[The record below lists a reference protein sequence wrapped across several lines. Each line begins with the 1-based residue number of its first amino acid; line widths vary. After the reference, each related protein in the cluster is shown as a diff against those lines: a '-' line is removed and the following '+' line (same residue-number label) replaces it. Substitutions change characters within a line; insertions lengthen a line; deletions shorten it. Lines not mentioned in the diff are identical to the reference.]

1 LGRITLKSG
10 ELNIK
15 TLIPAMDIRGGKV
28 IRLTQGDFSKQ
39 ITYSD
44 DPVTILQQFIEA
56 GALWIH
62 VVNLDGAL
70 TGNFQE
76 NPSYPVILELITL
89 SKQAGVKI
97 QIGGGIRDIEIVGEL
112 INKGVDRIILGTI
125 ALDEKKLL
133 NILNKQDK
141 NKIAIALDVYNRK
154 IRIKGWQLD
163 SNLDIFT
170 VLSKMENLGIHDFI
184 VTDILKDGTSTGL
197 NTNLFLELM
206 EKKKPDSR
214 IIASGGV
221 SKMSDVKNALQY
233 ADGVIVG
240 KALYNGN
247 ISLTALGT
255 FLDDLHN
262 SRLIKRII
270 PCLDVKNGRVVKGV
284 KFQNLR
290 DSGDPVELARF
301 YNDNGADELVFL
313 DISATLEGRKSMLDM
328 IRSVAEEIFIP
339 LTVGGGIRTIEDMTV
354 IIKAGAEKIS
364 INSAAISDPNLI
376 TEGAKK
382 FGSQCIV
389 VAIDAKKKSESWE
402 VYSHSGTKPT
412 GLDVLEWVKIVVD
425 KGAGELLVTSM
436 DKDGTN
442 SGYDLELIR
451 AITEIVSVPVIASGG
466 AGKKMHF
473 VEAINNGA
481 EAVLAASLFHFNI
494 LRIQDLKEFMN
505 RNDILVRI

>member
-1 LGRITLKSG
+1 
-10 ELNIK
+10 
-15 TLIPAMDIRGGKV
+15 MDIREGKV

-39 ITYSD
+39 IIYSN
-44 DPVTILQQFIEA
+44 DPLAILRQFIEA

-62 VVNLDGAL
+62 IVNLDGAL
-70 TGNFQE
+70 TGDFRKNL
-76 NPSYPVILELITL
+76 SYPVILNLIKL
-89 SKQAGVKI
+89 SKQAGIKI
-97 QIGGGIRDIEIVGEL
+97 QIGGGIRSIEIVDEL

-125 ALDEKKLL
+125 ALDDEKLL
-133 NILNKQDK
+133 NILSNQDK
-141 NKIAIALDVYNRK
+141 NKIAIALDTSNRT
-154 IRIKGWQLD
+154 IRIKGWQID
-163 SNLDIFT
+163 SNLDIFN
-170 VLSKMENLGIHDFI
+170 VLSKLENLGIHDFI
-184 VTDILKDGTSTGL
+184 VTDIMKDGTSTGVS
-197 NTNLFLELM
+197 TNLFLELM
-206 EKKKPDSR
+206 EKKNPNTR

-221 SKMSDVKNALQY
+221 SNINDVEKVLLY

-247 ISLTALGT
+247 IPLTVLGT
-255 FLDDLHN
+255 FLDNLHN

-284 KFQNLR
+284 KFKNLR

-313 DISATLEGRKSMLDM
+313 DISATLEGRKSILNT

-339 LTVGGGIRTIEDMTV
+339 LTVGGGIKTIEDMTA
-354 IIKAGAEKIS
+354 IIKAGAEKVS
-364 INSAAISDPNLI
+364 INSAAIKDPDLI
-376 TEGAKK
+376 TKGAKK

-389 VAIDAKKKSESWE
+389 VAIDAKKEGDSWE

-412 GLDVLEWVKIVVD
+412 GLDVLDWVKKVVE

-442 SGYDLELIR
+442 SGYDLDLIR
-451 AITEIVSVPVIASGG
+451 AITDIVPVPVIASGG
-466 AGKKMHF
+466 AGNKEHF
-473 VEAINNGA
+473 EEAINNGA

-494 LRIQDLKEFMN
+494 LRIQDLKEFLDN
-505 RNDILVRI
+505 RDIMVRK

>member
-1 LGRITLKSG
+1 
-10 ELNIK
+10 
-15 TLIPAMDIRGGKV
+15 MDIRGGKV

-89 SKQAGVKI
+89 SKQAGLKI

-184 VTDILKDGTSTGL
+184 VTDIMKDGTSTGL

-313 DISATLEGRKSMLDM
+313 DISATLR
-328 IRSVAEEIFIP
+328 
-339 LTVGGGIRTIEDMTV
+339 RT
-354 IIKAGAEKIS
+354 
-364 INSAAISDPNLI
+364 
-376 TEGAKK
+376 KK
-382 FGSQCIV
+382 Y
-389 VAIDAKKKSESWE
+389 A
-402 VYSHSGTKPT
+402 
-412 GLDVLEWVKIVVD
+412 
-425 KGAGELLVTSM
+425 
-436 DKDGTN
+436 
-442 SGYDLELIR
+442 
-451 AITEIVSVPVIASGG
+451 
-466 AGKKMHF
+466 
-473 VEAINNGA
+473 
-481 EAVLAASLFHFNI
+481 
-494 LRIQDLKEFMN
+494 
-505 RNDILVRI
+505 